1 MNFKTEMQRLHTL
14 PVTVFQKAGLTQEL
28 RGVMA
33 GRAPESLPHWILIL
47 ATSDWQAV
55 GVVESIRQQ
64 LRGPVAMAN
73 PETNSLCNFE
83 QIA

>member
-47 ATSDWQAV
+47 ATSD
-55 GVVESIRQQ
+55 
-64 LRGPVAMAN
+64 
-73 PETNSLCNFE
+73 
-83 QIA
+83 